1 MHGNPPA
8 EWDSGTLGSAR
19 SSVAVPLRASPEP
32 EVPPVLVPLP
42 QPLDM
47 EPPVQIF
54 RGEPGPTCSPST
66 CLPPNGSGWFPG
78 WAEPDGNGSA
88 GSEDG
93 LLEPAHISPVILVVI
108 TAVYSVVFVVGLVG
122 NSLVMFVIIRYTK
135 MKTATN
141 IYIFNLALA
150 DALVTTTM
158 PFQSTVYL
166 MNSWPFGDVLCKVV
180 ISIDYYN
187 MFTSIFTLT
196 MMSVDRYIAVCHP
209 VKALDFRTPLKAKII
224 NICIWILSSS
234 VGISAI
240 VLGGTKVR
248 EDMEVIECSL
258 QFPDDDYS
266 WWDLFMKVCVFV
278 FAFVIPVLII
288 IVCYTLMI
296 LRLKSVRLLSGSR
309 EKDRNLRRITRLVL
323 VVVAVFVVC
332 WTPIHIFILV
342 EALGSTAH
350 STAALSSYYFCIAL
364 GYTNSSLNPILYAF
378 LDENFK
384 RCFRD
389 FCFPIKMRM
398 ERQSTSRV
406 RNTVQDPAYVREVDG
421 VNKPV

>member
-1 MHGNPPA
+1 M
-8 EWDSGTLGSAR
+8 E
-19 SSVAVPLRASPEP
+19 SPI
-32 EVPPVLVPLP
+32 
-42 QPLDM
+42 
-47 EPPVQIF
+47 QIF
-54 RGEPGPTCSPST
+54 RGEPGPTCAPSA
-66 CLPPNGSGWFPG
+66 CLLPNSSSWFPNWAESDSNGSV
-78 WAEPDGNGSA
+78 
-88 GSEDG
+88 GSEDQQ
-93 LLEPAHISPVILVVI
+93 LEPAHISPAIPVII

-158 PFQSTVYL
+158 PFQSAVYL
-166 MNSWPFGDVLCKVV
+166 MNSWPFGDVLCKIV

-224 NICIWILSSS
+224 NICIWLLASS

-248 EDMEVIECSL
+248 EDVDVIECSL

-266 WWDLFMKVCVFV
+266 WWDLFMKICVFV

-309 EKDRNLRRITRLVL
+309 EKDRNLRRITKLVL
-323 VVVAVFVVC
+323 VVVAVFIIC

-342 EALGSTAH
+342 EALGSTSH

-364 GYTNSSLNPILYAF
+364 GYTNSSLNPVLYAF

-398 ERQSTSRV
+398 ERQSTNRV
-406 RNTVQDPAYVREVDG
+406 RNTVQDPASMRDVG
-421 VNKPV
+421 GMNKPV

>member
-1 MHGNPPA
+1 MQETVKRIKLN
-8 EWDSGTLGSAR
+8 SQNQQ
-19 SSVAVPLRASPEP
+19 
-32 EVPPVLVPLP
+32 PVCTVL
-42 QPLDM
+42 QT
-47 EPPVQIF
+47 F
-54 RGEPGPTCSPST
+54 G
-66 CLPPNGSGWFPG
+66 
-78 WAEPDGNGSA
+78 
-88 GSEDG
+88 
-93 LLEPAHISPVILVVI
+93 
-108 TAVYSVVFVVGLVG
+108 
-122 NSLVMFVIIRYTK
+122 YTK

-150 DALVTTTM
+150 DALATTTM
-158 PFQSTVYL
+158 PFQSTEYL
-166 MNSWPFGDVLCKVV
+166 MNSWPFGDVLCKIV

-224 NICIWILSSS
+224 NICIWVLSSS

-248 EDMEVIECSL
+248 EDTGSIECSL
-258 QFPDDDYS
+258 QFPDDDYV
-266 WWDLFMKVCVFV
+266 WWDIFMKICVFV
-278 FAFVIPVLII
+278 FAFIIPVLII

-323 VVVAVFVVC
+323 VVVAVFIIC
-332 WTPIHIFILV
+332 WTPIHIFVLV
-342 EALGSTAH
+342 EALGDVSH
-350 STAALSSYYFCIAL
+350 STAAISSYYFCIAL

-384 RCFRD
+384 RCFKD
-389 FCFPIKMRM
+389 FCFPFKMNAD
-398 ERQSTSRV
+398 RQSTSRV
-406 RNTVQDPAYVREVDG
+406 RNTIQDPAHAGDTDG
-421 VNKPV
+421 TNKPA